1 MKLQTTLNIIRAA
14 KPCADGWAKL
24 VKSLPA
30 DIEGDTP
37 IDFLHI
43 LQSNGLR
50 DCFWALRYVLPEQ
63 EKQRDREARL
73 ALCEFA
79 ENELHIFEIEYP
91 DDKRPRECV
100 EVARRFLNGK
110 ATYEQLDCS
119 NKAARDAAN
128 YADGGLHDAIPQ
140 GMLLGW
146 RPEPLLEMLR
156 RLAYGRW
163 QTLKESRY
171 LRLGSAHRRLANELR
186 TNIYRL
192 LPARWSQH

>member
-128 YADGGLHDAIPQ
+128 YADGGLH
-140 GMLLGW
+140 GC
-146 RPEPLLEMLR
+146 
-156 RLAYGRW
+156 
-163 QTLKESRY
+163 
-171 LRLGSAHRRLANELR
+171 N
-186 TNIYRL
+186 
-192 LPARWSQH
+192 PARDAAGMASRTAARDVAEACIWEVADVKGIEIFKARFCTQEVSK